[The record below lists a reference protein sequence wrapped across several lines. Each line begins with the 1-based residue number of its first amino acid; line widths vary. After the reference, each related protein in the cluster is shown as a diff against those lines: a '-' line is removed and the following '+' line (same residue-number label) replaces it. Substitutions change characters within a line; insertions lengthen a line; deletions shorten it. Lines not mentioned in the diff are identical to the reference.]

1 MLTIRSV
8 EISGYSIAVN
18 RTGAAEPTVVLES
31 GCGNDHSTWSDLQRA
46 LSGQASVVS
55 YDRPGAGQS
64 DRPREART
72 IAAAARLLR
81 GVLDAVGAH
90 RPAVLV
96 GHSLGG
102 VIAAQYA
109 RFFPADVHH
118 LVLLDP
124 TPPRFL
130 SWVLREVAEDSPEP
144 AERRMREEAGMF
156 RSADGNPERLEGAIS
171 EPVPDLGQL
180 GLTVVTHG
188 PGFLTARDPRLGG
201 KIEDRWQAGQRAW
214 ADASARGRLITATG
228 AGHYIHRD
236 DPDLTLA
243 VIREALPP
251 AAKTSR

>member
-1 MLTIRSV
+1 MRSV
-8 EISGYSIAVN
+8 QIGGYSIAVS
-18 RTGAAEPTVVLES
+18 RAGAAKPTVVLES

-46 LSGQASVVS
+46 LSGHACVVC
-55 YDRPGAGQS
+55 YDRPGAGQR

-81 GVLDAVGAH
+81 EVLDAVGAH

-102 VIAAQYA
+102 VIAAEYA
-109 RFFPADVHH
+109 RSYPADVHH

-124 TPPRFL
+124 TPAGFL
-130 SWVLREVAEDSPEP
+130 CWVLQQVSGDSPEP
-144 AERRMREEAGMF
+144 AERRMHEEAGMF
-156 RSADGNPERLEGAIS
+156 RSADGNPERLEGVLS
-171 EPVPDLGQL
+171 EPLPDLGQL
-180 GLTVVTHG
+180 PLTVVTHG
-188 PGFLTARDPRLGG
+188 PGLLTARYPRLGG
-201 KIEDRWQAGQRAW
+201 EIEDRWQAGQRAW

-251 AAKTSR
+251 AAKASR

>member
-1 MLTIRSV
+1 VLTIRSV
-8 EISGYSIAVN
+8 EISGYSITVN

-124 TPPRFL
+124 TPPG
-130 SWVLREVAEDSPEP
+130 SSPGCCGKWP
-144 AERRMREEAGMF
+144 RIHPSLPNAGCAKKPGCSDRRMETP
-156 RSADGNPERLEGAIS
+156 SAL
-171 EPVPDLGQL
+171 
-180 GLTVVTHG
+180 
-188 PGFLTARDPRLGG
+188 
-201 KIEDRWQAGQRAW
+201 RA
-214 ADASARGRLITATG
+214 
-228 AGHYIHRD
+228 
-236 DPDLTLA
+236 
-243 VIREALPP
+243 
-251 AAKTSR
+251 